1 VIELS
6 KHVFESLR
14 RDEDSIL
21 YRGRKE
27 EDLSRVLVLAPA
39 EEEPRRESVRRL
51 EHEYALRA
59 ELDP

>member
-6 KHVFESLR
+6 KHVFEPLC

-27 EDLSRVLVLAPA
+27 EDSGL
-39 EEEPRRESVRRL
+39 
-51 EHEYALRA
+51 
-59 ELDP
+59 